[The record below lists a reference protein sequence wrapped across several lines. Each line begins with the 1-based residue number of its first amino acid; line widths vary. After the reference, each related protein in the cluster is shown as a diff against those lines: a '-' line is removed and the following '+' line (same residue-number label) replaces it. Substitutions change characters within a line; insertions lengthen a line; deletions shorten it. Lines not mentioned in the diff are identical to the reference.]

1 MPFADL
7 LVSVSGALHDWLK
20 NGRQGAGQV
29 RNLLGNNIF
38 WDSSIQNDTI
48 HDNDLLKTEKLFL
61 CVFRIQTK
69 TCQNYPRSHRSAKT
83 IKCTVLCMPGQA
95 MSLWNEHVIRMC
107 MGHCIHKRFCCYLR
121 LRK

>member
-48 HDNDLLKTEKLFL
+48 HDNDLLKMEKLFL
-61 CVFRIQTK
+61 CVFAYRQK
-69 TCQNYPRSHRSAKT
+69 LVKT
-83 IKCTVLCMPGQA
+83 IPVHTD
-95 MSLWNEHVIRMC
+95 
-107 MGHCIHKRFCCYLR
+107 
-121 LRK
+121 LRKRLNALCYACQARRCHFGMNT